1 MYERL
6 KGVRKITELDTIARA
21 QVYLEKLA
29 NGVNPLTNT
38 EVNENDV
45 INNVR
50 ISRCLFY
57 TSGILKQIVDNKG
70 KFKVEMPNRTEF
82 NITPEQLANFEFSE
96 KPIPVSEITKRL
108 NSLVNTLEVK
118 DLRYGAITN
127 WLADIGML
135 SNIIVNNKTKRIPTD
150 AGKQIGIIVEERVSK
165 QGFTYEAVYYNLNAQ
180 HFIVDNID
188 SIITFNRERE
198 ANKRLAT

>member
-1 MYERL
+1 M
-6 KGVRKITELDTIARA
+6 TELETIARA
-21 QVYLEKLA
+21 QMYLEKLA
-29 NGVNPLTNT
+29 NGINPLTNT
-38 EVNENDV
+38 EAAENDI

-70 KFKVEMPNRTEF
+70 KFKVDMPDRVEF
-82 NITPEQLANFEFSE
+82 DITPDQLTKFEFSE
-96 KPIPVSEITKRL
+96 NPIPVSEITKRL

-150 AGKQIGIIVEERVSK
+150 AGKQIGIIVEERISK

-180 HFIVDNID
+180 HFIIDNIGA
-188 SIITFNRERE
+188 IIEWNHQRTEN
-198 ANKRLAT
+198 